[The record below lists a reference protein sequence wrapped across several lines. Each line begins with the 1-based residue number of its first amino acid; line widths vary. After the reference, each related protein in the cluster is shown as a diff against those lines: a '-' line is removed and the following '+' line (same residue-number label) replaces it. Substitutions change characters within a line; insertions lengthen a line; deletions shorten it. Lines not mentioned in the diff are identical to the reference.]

1 MFDTPADA
9 PPLLVAL
16 SLVSTALAGV
26 AFAATPPPVPSAAPL
41 AGTVDAVAAAD
52 TAGTE
57 AQRVDAEAVR
67 LTPHEVGV
75 RNGGG
80 GTAHAQFAY
89 GPVVPVTEDT
99 RLWRVLHG
107 TPPSVV
113 FDSPTAYRA
122 ATRHA
127 VDREHRWRHS
137 VSRLTVRRVA
147 WRGVDVTLVGA

>member
-1 MFDTPADA
+1 VFDTPADA

-26 AFAATPPPVPSAAPL
+26 AFAATPPLAPSAAPL

-52 TAGTE
+52 TVGTE

-75 RNGGG
+75 RSAG
-80 GTAHAQFAY
+80 GTAHAQFTY

-107 TPPSVV
+107 TPPSAV
-113 FDSPTAYRA
+113 FDSPTALRA

-127 VDREHRWRHS
+127 ADREHSWRHGA
-137 VSRLTVRRVA
+137 SRLTVRRVA

>member
-26 AFAATPPPVPSAAPL
+26 AFAATPPPPPTAAPL

-57 AQRVDAEAVR
+57 TRRVDAAALR
-67 LTPHEVGV
+67 LTPQAVGV
-75 RNGGG
+75 RTDG

-89 GPVVPVTEDT
+89 GPVVPVVEDT

-107 TPPSVV
+107 TPPAAV
-113 FDSPTAYRA
+113 FDGPTALRA

-127 VDREHRWRHS
+127 ADREHRWHNS
-137 VSRLTVRRVA
+137 PSRLTVRRVA